1 MKEEKMK
8 RKTEFVSKLLT
19 ELLLVVLVT
28 VVPAS
33 AAPIANGSSNAIG
46 GQITEMNF
54 SDVTSTTGKWQ
65 GYFGNVTNESGAN
78 GLQLES
84 GGNVMYSWN
93 YNLSNLAG
101 TIFATVDNVMDL
113 TKWDQLVAATPDDI
127 DTAYNFTSSNADSA
141 NNTFNGTQA
150 LTVAGR
156 AVNGPY
162 VQTYN
167 ATMSPTWKTVAL
179 SRLSGSNM
187 TDFVF
192 AGMIDSNQEAFDGT
206 TKDYQMVVPVNA
218 SVSPQTYFFYVELT

>member
-1 MKEEKMK
+1 MNERNMDK
-8 RKTEFVSKLLT
+8 KTKFVSKLLT
-19 ELLLVVLVT
+19 GLLLVVLVT
-28 VVPAS
+28 VMPAS
-33 AAPIANGSSNAIG
+33 AAPIVNGSSSATG
-46 GQITEMNF
+46 GQITELNF

-78 GLQLES
+78 GLQLENA
-84 GGNVMYSWN
+84 GNVMYSWN

-101 TIFATVDNVMDL
+101 TIFATLDNAMSL
-113 TKWDQLVAATPDDI
+113 SKWDQLGAATAGNI
-127 DTAYNFTSSNADSA
+127 DTAYNFTSANADSA
-141 NNTFNGTQA
+141 TNTLSGSQA

-167 ATMSPTWKTVAL
+167 ATLSPTWNTVAL

-218 SVSPQTYFFYVELT
+218 SVSPQTYYFYVELT

>member
-1 MKEEKMK
+1 MK
-8 RKTEFVSKLLT
+8 RKTDYISKLFAA
-19 ELLLVVLVT
+19 LLLIVLVI
-28 VVPAS
+28 VIPAS
-33 AAPIANGSSNAIG
+33 AAPVSNGSSTATG
-46 GQITEMNF
+46 GQITEINF

-65 GYFGNVTNESGAN
+65 GYFGNVTNESGEN

-101 TIFATVDNVMDL
+101 NIFATLDNVMDL
-113 TKWDQLVAATPDDI
+113 TKWDQLGAATPDDI
-127 DTAYNFTSSNADSA
+127 DTAYNFTSSNSDSA
-141 NNTFNGTQA
+141 NNTLSGSQA

-156 AVNGPY
+156 VVNGPY

-167 ATMSPTWKTVAL
+167 ATLSPTWKTVAL
-179 SRLSGSNM
+179 SRLGGSNM

-206 TKDYQMVVPVNA
+206 TKDFQMVVPVNA
-218 SVSPQTYFFYVELT
+218 SESPQTYFFYVELT